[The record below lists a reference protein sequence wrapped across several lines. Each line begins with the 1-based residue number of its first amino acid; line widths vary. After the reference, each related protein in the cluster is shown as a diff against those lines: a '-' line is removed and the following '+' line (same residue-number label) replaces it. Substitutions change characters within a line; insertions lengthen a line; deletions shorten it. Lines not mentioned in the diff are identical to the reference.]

1 MINKQHNILKIYITH
16 IYNRNV
22 AIKIEI
28 YRQLTKVFAR
38 SRHFLNAFFAHCTIR
53 VVFLCICTN
62 QPITLDIF
70 RKSRSLTV
78 TKYYQF
84 CPILCNNERWRERG
98 KCWVTKSTEL
108 IQGCKENIVTL
119 LQGGKSFG
127 EVACLLEIPKNTVNS
142 VWKNFRIH
150 CWK

>member
-16 IYNRNV
+16 IYNV

-38 SRHFLNAFFAHCTIR
+38 SRHFLNAFFAHCAIR
-53 VVFLCICTN
+53 VVFLCICTH

-78 TKYYQF
+78 TNYYLF
-84 CPILCNNERWRERG
+84 CPIMCNNERWRERG
-98 KCWVTKSTEL
+98 KCWVKNQLSL
-108 IQGCKENIVTL
+108 INIVTL
-119 LQGGKSFG
+119 LQGGKSFA
-127 EVACLLEIPKNTVNS
+127 EVACLLEIPKYTVNS
-142 VWKNFRIH
+142 VWKKIRIH